1 MTEISDIAWLAV
13 LARGLATAGF
23 VGGVIALME
32 RSSPFIGGIVLAL
45 PIVTAP
51 AYLFLLLQH
60 DPGFI
65 ATAALGSLATIGAV
79 LLFIA
84 VVIGLVRY
92 LPMPAVLACALG
104 TWFLVGLAIR
114 LLPAGIF
121 ISLGVLAIA
130 ALVAWLA
137 GRNVLLTAPA
147 ARSRSP
153 VFEVVLRGAMAGV
166 LVIGVSLLAELFGPR
181 IAGIFASFPVALLAV
196 CWFLPR
202 RLDAAGIRAAM
213 RATQIGMVSHIPFF
227 FSLTLLGPALATQ
240 GWPHFT
246 AFGLGIAG
254 SLLVALTLGLLR
266 RRQMKRVNAA

>member
-1 MTEISDIAWLAV
+1 MTAIPEIAGLALLV
-13 LARGLATAGF
+13 RGLAAATF

-32 RSSPFIGGIVLAL
+32 RCSPFIGGIVLAL

-60 DPGFI
+60 DAGFI
-65 ATAALGSLATIGAV
+65 AVAAQGSLGTIGAV

-84 VVIGLVRY
+84 AVIALVRR

-104 TWFLVGLAIR
+104 IWFAVGLLIR
-114 LLPAGIF
+114 LLPPHLLT
-121 ISLGVLAIA
+121 SLAVMAIA
-130 ALVAWLA
+130 GLLAWLG
-137 GRNVLLTAPA
+137 GRRVPLTAPA
-147 ARSRSP
+147 ARGRSP
-153 VFEVVLRGAMAGV
+153 LSEIVLRGAMAGG
-166 LVIGVSLLAELFGPR
+166 LVIGVSLLADLFGPR

-227 FSLTLLGPALATQ
+227 CCLILLGPAFAAQ
-240 GWPHFT
+240 GLPRFA
-246 AFGLGIAG
+246 AFGLGLVG
-254 SLLVALTLGLLR
+254 SLLVALTLATLR
-266 RRQMKRVNAA
+266 RRQMKRVNGA